1 MRPTSVLVTVTGHDR
16 PGVTAVIFAALA
28 AHDVD
33 VRDVDQSVSGQQASL
48 SVLVD
53 LRGDTAALRH
63 SVSSTAE
70 AFGVQSRVEDAADD
84 APALRKR
91 RPRHRSGR
99 SRAMVVG
106 RKLRAGALGDVAKHV
121 TEAGGNIETMWQAS
135 RAPMTSVEMFIDG
148 NARRVRHALIAAA
161 ADTGL
166 EIAAESARSDT
177 AASDKPRLLILDAD
191 ATLGGDVGDANDVED
206 VQYAPHVA
214 DFVHTVQESGCLVA
228 AVTTA
233 RQSAADRLATVLKL
247 DAAAAVTDGAG
258 KSAVLNRLAATF
270 EVPLAQTV
278 AVGDASHSDRLLY
291 SAGMAV
297 GIDPRTA
304 RRAAVAESG
313 DVQFL
318 DSVLLV
324 LGLTSSS

>member
-1 MRPTSVLVTVTGHDR
+1 MTGHDR

-48 SVLVD
+48 SILVD

-70 AFGVQSRVEDAADD
+70 AFGVESRVEDAADD
-84 APALRKR
+84 TPALRRR

-106 RKLRAGALGDVAKHV
+106 RKLRAGALGDVARHV
-121 TEAGGNIETMWQAS
+121 TEAGGNIETMWQSS
-135 RAPMTSVEMFIDG
+135 RAPLASVELFIDG

-166 EIAAESARSDT
+166 DIAAESARSDT
-177 AASDKPRLLILDAD
+177 ARPGSPRLLVLDAD
-191 ATLGGDVGDANDVED
+191 ATLGEQIDDVED
-206 VQYAPHVA
+206 VQYAPRVA
-214 DFVHTVQESGCLVA
+214 DFVHAVQGSGCRVA

-233 RQSAADRLATVLKL
+233 RQPAADRLATLLKL

-278 AVGDASHSDRLLY
+278 AVGDARHSDRLLY
-291 SAGMAV
+291 SAGLAV
-297 GIDPRTA
+297 GIDPRSA
-304 RRAAVAESG
+304 RRAAVAGSG

-318 DSVLLV
+318 ESVRLV
-324 LGLTSSS
+324 LGLASSS